1 MRAIFGVVSLLVA
14 LAIIGIIAKKQ
25 LQAVHNVGAS
35 LPPAQTSTDGGPT
48 AAPAAS
54 TVRAQSQQM
63 QQRVVDDV
71 NKALQQGADRNQAA
85 DK

>member
-1 MRAIFGVVSLLVA
+1 MRALFGVVSLLVV
-14 LAIIGIIAKKQ
+14 LAIVGILAKKQ

-35 LPPAQTSTDGGPT
+35 LPPAQASTDGTQT

-54 TVRAQSQQM
+54 TVRAQSQQI

-71 NKALQQGADRNQAA
+71 NKALQQGADRNEAA

>member
-35 LPPAQTSTDGGPT
+35 LPPQTSTDGTPT